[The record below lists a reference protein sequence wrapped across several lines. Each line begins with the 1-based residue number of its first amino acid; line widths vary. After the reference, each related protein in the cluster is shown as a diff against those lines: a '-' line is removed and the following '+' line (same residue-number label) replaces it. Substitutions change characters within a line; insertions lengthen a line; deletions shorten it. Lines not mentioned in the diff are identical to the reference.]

1 MARIIGGSMIGELSG
16 KLGGNVFAR
25 NKSGAYIRQYVIPVD
40 PKTLAQINAR
50 ANFGAAS
57 SSYHSMTSAQK
68 AQWQNFAQNL
78 YLPKNGVNTGQY
90 SGFNAFV
97 SLANTAT
104 NAALLNQGFA
114 TYERNLTPIV
124 PTSEEGFQLTTT
136 APSLTIQAN
145 IASSSGAPLTY
156 SFEGFSLNTSGTGN
170 ALFVLDGASMTGPY
184 DINPLLQD
192 ANGNRIG
199 FIFYASNPVQQQG
212 MFIANPEKIALFSA
226 PSPEFTTL
234 SATGVTSIGVNNQVI
249 DINNYQSWY
258 SIGDWVR
265 ITAYAVTP
273 NGQQIRIG
281 SRDIQITT

>member
-25 NKSGAYIRQYVIPVD
+25 NKAGAYIRQYVIPVD

-78 YLPKNGVNTGQY
+78 YLPKNGANTGQY

-114 TYERNLTPIV
+114 TYERNLTPII

-136 APSLTIQAN
+136 APSSTIQAN

-156 SFEGFSLNTSGTGN
+156 SFEGFSLNTNGTGN
-170 ALFVLDGASMTGPY
+170 ALFVLDGSSMTGPY

-226 PSPEFTTL
+226 PSPEFPAL
-234 SATGVTSIGVNNQVI
+234 SATGVTSFGVNNQVI

-258 SIGDWVR
+258 NIGDWVR

-273 NGQQIRIG
+273 GGQ
-281 SRDIQITT
+281 

>member
-114 TYERNLTPIV
+114 TYERNLTPVV

-170 ALFVLDGASMTGPY
+170 ALFVLDGASITGPY

-199 FIFYASNPVQQQG
+199 FIFYASNPVQQQS

-226 PSPEFTTL
+226 PSPEFPTL

-281 SRDIQITT
+281 SRDIQITA